1 MGKLSQQED
10 AWQAEATAQAVADAR
25 SMAQSEAK
33 LANTP
38 VGKLSEQQWGW
49 IINAGIFA
57 WIKTRY
63 QQAVAEGLA
72 CEEFVTRMSPSPRDS
87 AIVQSILKPLASQA
101 KIDWSKKLAA
111 WSKQEMTDFVGLS
124 WALIKDTET
133 VLEQLPDTV
142 LHKPEK
148 AAAVDDGLDIP
159 EFLRR
164 DAKAKSEGLD
174 DKIPF

>member
-10 AWQAEATAQAVADAR
+10 AWQAEATAQAVASAR
-25 SMAQSEAK
+25 SMAQSQSG

-38 VGKLSEQQWGW
+38 AGKLSDQQWGW
-49 IINAGIFA
+49 IISAAIFA
-57 WIKTRY
+57 WIETRY

-72 CEEFVTRMSPSPRDS
+72 CEELVTRTSPSPRDS

-111 WSKQEMTDFVGLS
+111 WSQQEMTDFVGLS
-124 WALIKDTET
+124 WALIKDAEAA
-133 VLEQLPDTV
+133 LGQLPDTV

-148 AAAVDDGLDIP
+148 TAAVDDGLDIP

-164 DAKAKSEGLD
+164 DAEGFD
-174 DKIPF
+174 DDIPF